1 MAKKAKLIDLKQ
13 ETADISAKIAASYE
27 QLAGKFRE
35 KAKRAADKVKDTKGE
50 EKRAPHRRRFELYS
64 DAATDLEDRL
74 PSAAGQRREGKRLSS
89 LGLGQHDGSSYRC
102 LP

>member
-50 EKRAPHRRRFELYS
+50 EKRALHRRRFELYS

-74 PSAAGQRREGKRLSS
+74 RQL
-89 LGLGQHDGSSYRC
+89 QGSGEKGSD
-102 LP
+102 

>member
-1 MAKKAKLIDLKQ
+1 MAKKSKPIDLKQ

-27 QLAGKFRE
+27 KLAGKFRE

-50 EKRAPHRRRFELYS
+50 EMRAFHRRRFELYS

-74 PSAAGQRREGKRLSS
+74 RQLQGSEEMEG
-89 LGLGQHDGSSYRC
+89 D
-102 LP
+102 